1 MSVCIYFT
9 SLFFIYFC
17 TEFTVHDF
25 MTNLFTYSF
34 IYHLPINFKKLHYF
48 SFIHVCVSTQTR
60 RDSTYY
66 SIDIR
71 GFLHKI
77 QKKNKIEI
85 LIHVTFY
92 KLMNACFLLNIIS
105 AHLFINFFI

>member
-34 IYHLPINFKKLHYF
+34 IYHLPINFK
-48 SFIHVCVSTQTR
+48 SFIISVSSTFVSLRR
-60 RDSTYY
+60 RDGTQLIIQSTSEIFYTKY
-66 SIDIR
+66 R
-71 GFLHKI
+71 KI
-77 QKKNKIEI
+77 KKNRNINSCHI
-85 LIHVTFY
+85 L
-92 KLMNACFLLNIIS
+92 
-105 AHLFINFFI
+105 